1 MTDEEMRFLIEE
13 AVRGQHRA
21 AALTAGAG
29 LARLRAPASTEALAR
44 LATNLRANGLHFPP
58 SYRQFLSI
66 TDGID
71 DLMDRYGVSFRPA
84 DEVIA
89 GLANRQAWTWTPV
102 HRFVIASGNS
112 NSFIGFDPRTVAPD
126 GEMRAVL
133 FNDKGEENEAD
144 SLPQFL
150 QDQVDFFEDVVAWS
164 TRTMHSRGNHN
175 QGQ

>member
-1 MTDEEMRFLIEE
+1 MTNAEMRLLIEE

-21 AALTAGAG
+21 ATFTPGAG

-44 LATNLRANGLHFPP
+44 LATHLSANGLRFPP

-71 DLMDRYGVSFRPA
+71 DLMDRYGVSFRSA

-89 GLANRQAWTWTPV
+89 ESASDRAWAWTPV

-112 NSFIGFDPRTVAPD
+112 NSFVGFDPRTVAPD
-126 GEMRAVL
+126 GEMHAVL

-144 SLPQFL
+144 SLTQFL
-150 QDQVDFFEDVVAWS
+150 QDQIDFLKMSWLGARS
-164 TRTMHSRGNHN
+164 
-175 QGQ
+175 